1 MKDIPLVS
9 IALCTYNGE
18 KFLVKQ
24 LESILN
30 QDYSNIEV
38 IITDDCSSDTT
49 REILEAYQKKDEK
62 IKLYLNESNLGYTK
76 NFEKAVGL
84 CAGDYIAF
92 SDQDDIWEK
101 SKISELVAEMPGN
114 VMVFHNSD
122 LIDDSDNQIG
132 NYTVS
137 NTTRIYDGESCL
149 PFLFSNCVHGHATLF
164 ESRLKEYLI
173 PFDDRYSHDWWLAYV
188 AFNIG
193 KVKYIDKILVHY
205 RQHQSS
211 ITDTLKL
218 RREGNESARP
228 VRGIDRIL
236 PDLDMIKYCAEFKS
250 NRDPEL
256 MKKAYYLLSSLAKGK
271 ERVKTFIFLVK
282 YFDLLFYMRFKP
294 KNFFSKLNMAR
305 KICFD

>member
-24 LESILN
+24 LDSILN
-30 QDYSNIEV
+30 QNYINIEV

-49 REILEAYQKKDEK
+49 RQILETYQKKDER
-62 IKLYLNESNLGYTK
+62 IKLYFNETNLGYTK
-76 NFEKAVGL
+76 NFEKAIKL
-84 CAGDYIAF
+84 CTGKYIAL

-101 SKISELVAEMPGN
+101 SKISELVTEIDGK

-122 LIDDSDNQIG
+122 LIDENDNQID

-137 NTTRIYDGESCL
+137 NTTRIYDNESCL

-164 ESRLKEYLI
+164 DSGLKDYLF

-193 KVKYIDKILVHY
+193 KVKYVDKILVHY

-218 RREGNESARP
+218 RKENAKVKR

-236 PDLDMIKYCAEFKS
+236 PDLDMIKYCAEFKG

-271 ERVKTFIFLVK
+271 ERINTFIFLVK

-294 KNFFSKLNMAR
+294 KKFFSKLNMAR
-305 KICFD
+305 KICFE

>member
-1 MKDIPLVS
+1 MKNIPLVS

-18 KFLVKQ
+18 KFLPKQ
-24 LESILN
+24 LDSILS
-30 QDYSNIEV
+30 QDYSNIELV
-38 IITDDCSSDTT
+38 ITDDCSNDTT
-49 REILEAYQKKDEK
+49 RQILDVYQKKDER
-62 IKLYLNESNLGYTK
+62 IKLYLNEANLGYTK
-76 NFEKAVGL
+76 NFEKAIRL
-84 CAGDYIAF
+84 CTGDYIAF
-92 SDQDDIWEK
+92 SDQDDIWERNK
-101 SKISELVAEMPGN
+101 VSELVAAMPGN

-122 LIDDSDNQIG
+122 LIDENDSQIG

-137 NTTRIYDGESCL
+137 NTTRIYDDESCL

-164 ESRLKEYLI
+164 ESRLKEYLL

-218 RREGNESARP
+218 RKENTEVKS
-228 VRGIDRIL
+228 VRGIGRIL
-236 PDLDMIKYCAEFKS
+236 PDLDMIKYCAEFKG
-250 NRDPEL
+250 NKDPGL
-256 MKKAYYLLSSLAKGK
+256 MNKAYYLLSSLAKGK
-271 ERVKTFIFLVK
+271 ERIKTFVFLVK

-294 KNFFSKLNMAR
+294 KKFFSKLNMAR
-305 KICFD
+305 KICFE

>member
-1 MKDIPLVS
+1 MKDTPLVS

-18 KFLVKQ
+18 KFLLRQ
-24 LESILN
+24 LDSILN
-30 QDYSNIEV
+30 QDYSNIEI
-38 IITDDCSSDTT
+38 IITDDCSGDTT
-49 REILEAYQKKDEK
+49 RQILDSYQKKDER
-62 IKLYLNESNLGYTK
+62 IKLHLNEANLGYTK
-76 NFEKAVGL
+76 NFEKAVRL
-84 CAGDYIAF
+84 CTGDYIAF
-92 SDQDDIWEK
+92 SDQDDIWERN
-101 SKISELVAEMPGN
+101 KISELVVEMPGN

-122 LIDDSDNQIG
+122 LIDENDDQIG

-137 NTTRIYDGESCL
+137 NTTRIYDDESCL

-164 ESRLKEYLI
+164 ESRLKEYLL

-205 RQHQSS
+205 RQHQTS

-218 RREGNESARP
+218 RKENTEVKP

-236 PDLDMIKYCAEFKS
+236 PDLDMIKYCAEFKG

-256 MKKAYYLLSSLAKGK
+256 MNKAYYLLSSLTKGK
-271 ERVKTFIFLVK
+271 ERIRTFVFLVK

-294 KNFFSKLNMAR
+294 KKFFSKLNMAR
-305 KICFD
+305 KICFE

>member
-1 MKDIPLVS
+1 MKDIQLVS

-30 QDYSNIEV
+30 QDYANIEV
-38 IITDDCSSDTT
+38 VITDDCSTDTT
-49 REILEAYQKKDEK
+49 RQILEAYQIKDER
-62 IKLYLNESNLGYTK
+62 IKLYFNEINLGYTK
-76 NFEKAVGL
+76 NFEKVIKL
-84 CAGDYIAF
+84 CTGKYIAL

-101 SKISELVAEMPGN
+101 SKISELVAEIN
-114 VMVFHNSD
+114 EKVMVFHNSD
-122 LIDDSDNQIG
+122 LIDENDNQIG

-137 NTTRIYDGESCL
+137 NTTRIYDDESCL

-164 ESRLKEYLI
+164 DSELKDYLF

-218 RREGNESARP
+218 RRENTEVKR

-236 PDLDMIKYCAEFKS
+236 PDLDMIKYCAEFKG
-250 NRDPEL
+250 NRDPRL
-256 MKKAYYLLSSLAKGK
+256 MNRAYYLLSSLAKGK
-271 ERVKTFIFLVK
+271 ERIKTFIFLVN

-294 KNFFSKLNMAR
+294 KKFFSK
-305 KICFD
+305 